1 MKTLVLWLKK
11 VNLRRWTM
19 LVTVSIASS
28 LLAPYAMAQQSE
40 KTVKVR
46 MGIASKDS
54 AFAAALLAQE
64 AGIAR
69 KNGLEIEFANM
80 APPTIPAALIA
91 GDLDFA
97 GPAQTVARAAI
108 QGLPVRTVAVMMDR
122 PNYILLADKSIQTV
136 NDLRGKTI
144 VTGAKTSQ
152 PGSILLD
159 LLEGL
164 RINLKD
170 VKILWTADPP
180 LRRTLLV
187 RRDAQAGLFNLD
199 VAFKIQRQDANIHI
213 LIPFEKMPQTPFAG
227 LSVSKKFLDSKPDVV
242 ERMIRAHLE
251 ANQFIKSK
259 PKESQAILATLFDL
273 TPPESRQLWELLVA
287 AIVSDGLIK
296 NELIEIELQQD
307 QRSLGRPDL
316 TEAQVRAAYDLRL
329 AEKVAR
335 EMNLLRR

>member
-11 VNLRRWTM
+11 VNLQRWTM

-46 MGIASKDS
+46 IGIAAKDS
-54 AFAAALLAQE
+54 AFAAALVAQE

-69 KNGLEIEFANM
+69 KYGLDFEFASM
-80 APPTIPAALIA
+80 APPTIPAALIS

-97 GPAQTVARAAI
+97 APAQTVTRAAI
-108 QGLPVRTVAVMMDR
+108 QGFPVRTVAIMMDR
-122 PNYILLADKSIQTV
+122 PNYTLLADKSIQTV

-152 PGSILLD
+152 PGSILLE
-159 LLEGL
+159 LLEGFRL
-164 RINLKD
+164 SLKE
-170 VKILWTADPP
+170 VKILWTGDPP
-180 LRRTLLV
+180 LRRTLLI

-199 VAFKIQRQDANIHI
+199 VAFKIQRQDANVHI
-213 LIPFEKMPQTPFAG
+213 LIPAEKMPSTPFAG
-227 LSVSKKFLDSKPDVV
+227 LSVSKKFLDSKPDLV
-242 ERMIRAHLE
+242 ERVIRVHLE
-251 ANQFIKSK
+251 ANQFIKNR
-259 PKESQAILATLFDL
+259 PKESQAVFAKLFEL
-273 TPPESRQLWELLVA
+273 TTEESGQLWELLVTG
-287 AIVSDGLIK
+287 IVADGLLK
-296 NELIEIELQQD
+296 KELIEVELRQD
-307 QRSLGRPDL
+307 QRSLERPDL